1 MESCSFQTSPTSAI
15 HAQITYRINGNSK
28 PLLVFLHYWGGSSR
42 TWHKLTDFDSPTSLS
57 TLYPTIAIDLRGWGQ
72 SSGPNEDDGKTYSIN
87 EMAGDVATTL
97 SNLREDKAKQE
108 LLEHGFLLVGHSM
121 GAKVALATI
130 GWLNQDLQALLKGLV
145 LVAPAPPTA
154 LQLPPEMKA
163 QQLLAYESEDS
174 VRWTV
179 SKVLAN
185 PEKLSQ
191 SDIDLVVHDSL
202 GGHPFA
208 KSAWPSYGMQEDISE
223 GVRDALSSRPGLRA
237 SVLVGELDVVETKER
252 VEAAVVQFLR
262 RNGAEVSLTVLEGIK
277 HLIPLEDPA
286 SIYRE
291 VSRYW

>member
-1 MESCSFQTSPTSAI
+1 M
-15 HAQITYRINGNSK
+15 
-28 PLLVFLHYWGGSSR
+28 FLHYWGGSSR